1 MILKSLELQGFKTF
15 PDKTTLTFEWGI
27 TSVVGPNGSGKS
39 NISDAMRWVLG
50 EQSLRTL
57 RCSKMEDV
65 IFGGTPQRKAL
76 GFAEVTLTI
85 DNSDRRLDFD
95 NDTVAITRRYYR
107 SGESEYLINKATVR
121 LKDINELFMDTGLG
135 RDGYSI
141 IGQGKID
148 AIVAARS
155 EDRRE
160 IFEEAAGI
168 SRYRYRKEESER
180 RLNKAEENL
189 VRLRDILSELEDRVE
204 PLRVQAE
211 KAEQFIAYDQ
221 EKKGLE
227 IGIWL
232 ETLERSAKV
241 LREHGEKLDLAQA
254 QRREIEEELQQLE
267 AQIEENYRETNRCT
281 AQMEEARSRAA
292 AFDEQAVRAE
302 GEVGLLQNDLAHNA
316 QDQAR
321 LEEQAAAALRS
332 GEDTDREIA
341 QKQEEIAAKEQQLAE
356 SRDRLLSFSQ
366 RLEELRKGA
375 DEATRRLEEAA
386 AARAELG
393 AALAE
398 ERIQLTSAQST
409 MAEIRL
415 RAGAVDGSVA
425 QAQER
430 QAAARAEGEELAQML
445 QDTQTAIAG
454 LENAV
459 KGHELR
465 LESRQKRAQAAKE
478 QLDQLTLDAREQ
490 QRRSRLLEDLERNLE
505 GFAQSVKAV
514 MKEAG
519 RGILQGVCGPVT
531 QLLKTPKEYAVALET
546 ALGGAMQNIVV
557 ETEQDAKAAIRL
569 LQQRDLGRA
578 TFLPLT
584 TIRGAVLDQREMEDL
599 PGFVGIASRLCQCEE
614 KYAGIRDSLLGR
626 VAVAEDLDSAVTIAK
641 RMKYRFRIVSLDGQV
656 VNAGGS
662 LTGGSKAKNSGLL
675 SRASEIQRVREK
687 AAGLEQKA
695 AQAAA
700 LYKERQE
707 ELAACTA
714 ELDAAKGELSAL
726 QEERIKVQAEAAR
739 AARELE
745 NASKELENLERERSD
760 SQGRLSEMEALQ
772 AQSQEKIAA
781 LEQQLSQA
789 QAQSQALTGDREE
802 QLARCEDIA
811 QTIQEIR
818 LHQFSAEKDRDALAA
833 AVQDLEARKRD
844 SGQAAQRFAQEGAAL
859 EARAQEL
866 QAGIAQCQEQVKS
879 LRAQAAAQRAGV
891 EETAQKRTALE
902 RQAGEPPQPGAGGHR
917 APGERR
923 PGGGPPPGAGGEP
936 AEGVRPD
943 HLQAVGGVRAHPPG
957 GGGAGPAHRGSA
969 RRPAPPLRAEK
980 QDQGPGRRQ
989 RGGRGGVP
997 GGLPAVPIPQGPG
1010 GGRGE
1015 VQKGAFG
1022 PDRRP
1027 DPSYAGAV
1035 HPALRP
1041 GEPELRLHLP
1051 GAVRRR
1057 RGGAHLYRRQRRAAQ
1072 RHRDQGPA
1080 PGEDRH
1086 PHRVPLRRGEGPGGH
1101 LHLLRHHAGQPPA
1114 LLRAGRDRGRP
1125 GRRERHPLR
1134 PVPAAD
1140 ERGHPIHHHHPPP
1153 GHHGGQR
1160 HALRRHHA
1168 GPGRL
1173 QAPGPAH
1180 RRGRRIRHMT
1190 YSEEEKL
1197 WAFLIRSGKD

>member
-1 MILKSLELQGFKTF
+1 MAQHMILKSLELQGFKTF
-15 PDKTTLTFEWGI
+15 PDKTTLTFERGI

-281 AQMEEARSRAA
+281 AQMEEARSQAA

-316 QDQAR
+316 QDKAR

-341 QKQEEIAAKEQQLAE
+341 QKREEIAAKEQQLGE
-356 SRDRLLSFSQ
+356 SRDKLLSFSQ
-366 RLEELRKGA
+366 RLEELRRGA

-425 QAQER
+425 QAKER

-465 LESRQKRAQAAKE
+465 LESRQKRAQATKE

-490 QRRSRLLEDLERNLE
+490 QRRARLLEDLERNLE

-584 TIRGAVLDQREMEDL
+584 TIRGTVLDQREMEDL

-626 VAVAEDLDSAVTIAK
+626 VAVAEDLDSAVAIAK

-675 SRASEIQRVREK
+675 SRAAEIQRVREK

-745 NASKELENLERERSD
+745 NAAKELENLERERSD

-789 QAQSQALTGDREE
+789 QAQSQSLTGDREE

-833 AVQDLEARKRD
+833 AVQELEARKRD

-902 RQAGEPPQPGAGGHR
+902 RQAGELRSREREAT
-917 APGERR
+917 ERR
-923 PGGGPPPGAGGEP
+923 ENAGREVARLQERAENLQKEYDSIISKLWEEYELTRREAEEQAQPIQDLPAAQRRLSELKNKIKALGAVNVG
-936 AEGVRPD
+936 
-943 HLQAVGGVRAHPPG
+943 AVVEYQEVSQRYQFLKAQVEDVEKSKKELLDLIDDLTKHMREQFTQRFAQVNQNFGSIFRELF
-957 GGGAGPAHRGSA
+957 GGGAAELTFTDDSDVLRSGIEIKVQPPGKIVTHIESLSGGEKALVAISIYFAIMRVNPPPFCVLDEIEAALDDVNVTRYAQYLRRMSGATQFITITHRRGTMEGSDM
-969 RRPAPPLRAEK
+969 LYGVTM
-980 QDQGPGRRQ
+980 QDQG
-989 RGGRGGVP
+989 VSK
-997 GGLPAVPIPQGPG
+997 LL
-1010 GGRGE
+1010 
-1015 VQKGAFG
+1015 
-1022 PDRRP
+1022 
-1027 DPSYAGAV
+1027 
-1035 HPALRP
+1035 ALRT
-1041 GEPELRLHLP
+1041 EE
-1051 GAVRRR
+1051 
-1057 RGGAHLYRRQRRAAQ
+1057 AAEF
-1072 RHRDQGPA
+1072 G
-1080 PGEDRH
+1080 
-1086 PHRVPLRRGEGPGGH
+1086 
-1101 LHLLRHHAGQPPA
+1101 
-1114 LLRAGRDRGRP
+1114 
-1125 GRRERHPLR
+1125 
-1134 PVPAAD
+1134 
-1140 ERGHPIHHHHPPP
+1140 
-1153 GHHGGQR
+1153 
-1160 HALRRHHA
+1160 
-1168 GPGRL
+1168 
-1173 QAPGPAH
+1173 
-1180 RRGRRIRHMT
+1180 T
-1190 YSEEEKL
+1190 
-1197 WAFLIRSGKD
+1197 

>member
-1 MILKSLELQGFKTF
+1 MAQHMILKSLELQGFKTF
-15 PDKTTLTFEWGI
+15 PDKTTLTFERGI

-148 AIVAARS
+148 AIVAAKS

-292 AFDEQAVRAE
+292 ALDEQAVRAE

-316 QDQAR
+316 QDKAR

-341 QKQEEIAAKEQQLAE
+341 QKREEIAAKEQQLAE

-425 QAQER
+425 QAKER
-430 QAAARAEGEELAQML
+430 QAAAQAEGEELAQML
-445 QDTQTAIAG
+445 QDTQAAIAG

-490 QRRSRLLEDLERNLE
+490 QRRARLLEDLERNLE

-626 VAVAEDLDSAVTIAK
+626 VAVAEDLDSAVAIAK

-675 SRASEIQRVREK
+675 SRAAEIQRVREK
-687 AAGLEQKA
+687 AAVLEQKA

-745 NASKELENLERERSD
+745 NAAKELENLERERSD

-789 QAQSQALTGDREE
+789 QAQSQSLTGDREE

-833 AVQDLEARKRD
+833 AVQELEGRKRD
-844 SGQAAQRFAQEGAAL
+844 SGQAAERFAQEGAAL
-859 EARAQEL
+859 EAKAQEL
-866 QAGIAQCQEQVKS
+866 QAGISRCREQVES

-902 RQAGEPPQPGAGGHR
+902 RQAGELRSREREAT
-917 APGERR
+917 ERR
-923 PGGGPPPGAGGEP
+923 ENAGREVARLQERAENLQKEYDQIISKLWEEYELTRREAEEEARPIEDLAAAQRRLADLKNRIKALGAVNVGAVVEYREVSERYQFLKGQIEDVEKSKAQLLELIQDLTKHMRQQFTERFAQINQNFGQIFRELFGGGA
-936 AEGVRPD
+936 AELSFTDDSDVLTSGIEIKV
-943 HLQAVGGVRAHPPG
+943 HPPG
-957 GGGAGPAHRGSA
+957 KIVTHIESLSGGEKALVAISIYFAIMRVNPPPFCVLDEIEAALDDVNVARFAQYLRRMSRNSQFITITHRRGTMEGSDM
-969 RRPAPPLRAEK
+969 LYGVTM
-980 QDQGPGRRQ
+980 QDQGISK
-989 RGGRGGVP
+989 
-997 GGLPAVPIPQGPG
+997 LL
-1010 GGRGE
+1010 
-1015 VQKGAFG
+1015 
-1022 PDRRP
+1022 
-1027 DPSYAGAV
+1027 
-1035 HPALRP
+1035 ALRT
-1041 GEPELRLHLP
+1041 EE
-1051 GAVRRR
+1051 
-1057 RGGAHLYRRQRRAAQ
+1057 AAEF
-1072 RHRDQGPA
+1072 G
-1080 PGEDRH
+1080 
-1086 PHRVPLRRGEGPGGH
+1086 
-1101 LHLLRHHAGQPPA
+1101 
-1114 LLRAGRDRGRP
+1114 
-1125 GRRERHPLR
+1125 
-1134 PVPAAD
+1134 
-1140 ERGHPIHHHHPPP
+1140 
-1153 GHHGGQR
+1153 
-1160 HALRRHHA
+1160 
-1168 GPGRL
+1168 
-1173 QAPGPAH
+1173 
-1180 RRGRRIRHMT
+1180 T
-1190 YSEEEKL
+1190 
-1197 WAFLIRSGKD
+1197 

>member
-1 MILKSLELQGFKTF
+1 MAQHMILKSLELQGFKTF
-15 PDKTTLTFEWGI
+15 PDKTTLTFERGI

-281 AQMEEARSRAA
+281 AQMEEARSQAA

-366 RLEELRKGA
+366 RLEELRRGA

-430 QAAARAEGEELAQML
+430 QAAAQAEGEELAQML

-490 QRRSRLLEDLERNLE
+490 QRRARLLEDLERNLE

-626 VAVAEDLDSAVTIAK
+626 VAVAEDLDSAVAIAK

-675 SRASEIQRVREK
+675 SRAAEIQRVREK

-726 QEERIKVQAEAAR
+726 QEERIKVQAETAR

-745 NASKELENLERERSD
+745 NAAKELENLERERSD

-902 RQAGEPPQPGAGGHR
+902 RQAGELRSREREAT
-917 APGERR
+917 ERR
-923 PGGGPPPGAGGEP
+923 ENAGREVARLQERAENLQKEYDSIISKLWEEYELTRREAEEQAQPIQDLPAAQRRLSELKNKIKALGAVNVG
-936 AEGVRPD
+936 
-943 HLQAVGGVRAHPPG
+943 AVVEYQEVSQRYQFLKAQVEDVEKSKKELLDLIDDLTKHMREQFTQRFAQVNQNFGSIFRELF
-957 GGGAGPAHRGSA
+957 GGGAAELTFTDDSDVLRSGIEIKVQPPGKIVTHIESLSGGEKALVAISIYFAIMRVNPPPFCVLDEIEAALDDVNVTRYAQYLRRMSGATQFITITHRRGTMEGSDM
-969 RRPAPPLRAEK
+969 LYGVTM
-980 QDQGPGRRQ
+980 QDQG
-989 RGGRGGVP
+989 VSK
-997 GGLPAVPIPQGPG
+997 LL
-1010 GGRGE
+1010 
-1015 VQKGAFG
+1015 
-1022 PDRRP
+1022 
-1027 DPSYAGAV
+1027 
-1035 HPALRP
+1035 ALRT
-1041 GEPELRLHLP
+1041 EE
-1051 GAVRRR
+1051 
-1057 RGGAHLYRRQRRAAQ
+1057 AAEF
-1072 RHRDQGPA
+1072 G
-1080 PGEDRH
+1080 
-1086 PHRVPLRRGEGPGGH
+1086 
-1101 LHLLRHHAGQPPA
+1101 
-1114 LLRAGRDRGRP
+1114 
-1125 GRRERHPLR
+1125 
-1134 PVPAAD
+1134 
-1140 ERGHPIHHHHPPP
+1140 
-1153 GHHGGQR
+1153 
-1160 HALRRHHA
+1160 
-1168 GPGRL
+1168 
-1173 QAPGPAH
+1173 
-1180 RRGRRIRHMT
+1180 T
-1190 YSEEEKL
+1190 
-1197 WAFLIRSGKD
+1197 

>member
-15 PDKTTLTFEWGI
+15 PDKTTLSFQRGI

-65 IFGGTPQRKAL
+65 IFGGTPQRKAQ

-85 DNSDRRLDFD
+85 DNTDRGLPFD

-107 SGESEYLINKATVR
+107 SGESEYLINKTSVR
-121 LKDINELFMDTGLG
+121 LKDINELLMDTGLG

-292 AFDEQAVRAE
+292 ALDEQAVRAE

-316 QDQAR
+316 QDKAR

-341 QKQEEIAAKEQQLAE
+341 QKREEIAAKEQQLAE

-366 RLEELRKGA
+366 RLEELRRGA

-490 QRRSRLLEDLERNLE
+490 QRRARLLEDLERNLE

-584 TIRGAVLDQREMEDL
+584 TIRGTVLDQREMEDL

-626 VAVAEDLDSAVTIAK
+626 VAVAEDLDSAVAIAK

-745 NASKELENLERERSD
+745 NAAKELENLERERSD

-789 QAQSQALTGDREE
+789 QAQSQSLTGDREE

-833 AVQDLEARKRD
+833 AVQELEARKRD

-902 RQAGEPPQPGAGGHR
+902 RQAGELR
-917 APGERR
+917 AREREATERR
-923 PGGGPPPGAGGEP
+923 ENAGREVARLQERAENLQKEYDQIISKLWEEYELTRREAEEQAQPIQDLPAAQRRLSELKNKIKALGAVNVG
-936 AEGVRPD
+936 
-943 HLQAVGGVRAHPPG
+943 AVVEYQEVSQRYQFLKAQVEDVEKSKKELLDLIDDLTKHMREQFTQRFAQVNQNFGSIFRELF
-957 GGGAGPAHRGSA
+957 GGGAAELTFTDDSDVLRSGIEIKVQPPGKIVTHIESLSGGEKALVAISIYFAIMRVNPPPFCVLDEIETALDDVNVTRYAQYLRRMSGATQFITITHRRGTMEGSDM
-969 RRPAPPLRAEK
+969 LYGVTM
-980 QDQGPGRRQ
+980 QDQG
-989 RGGRGGVP
+989 VSK
-997 GGLPAVPIPQGPG
+997 LL
-1010 GGRGE
+1010 
-1015 VQKGAFG
+1015 
-1022 PDRRP
+1022 
-1027 DPSYAGAV
+1027 
-1035 HPALRP
+1035 ALRT
-1041 GEPELRLHLP
+1041 EE
-1051 GAVRRR
+1051 
-1057 RGGAHLYRRQRRAAQ
+1057 AAEF
-1072 RHRDQGPA
+1072 G
-1080 PGEDRH
+1080 
-1086 PHRVPLRRGEGPGGH
+1086 
-1101 LHLLRHHAGQPPA
+1101 
-1114 LLRAGRDRGRP
+1114 
-1125 GRRERHPLR
+1125 
-1134 PVPAAD
+1134 
-1140 ERGHPIHHHHPPP
+1140 
-1153 GHHGGQR
+1153 
-1160 HALRRHHA
+1160 
-1168 GPGRL
+1168 
-1173 QAPGPAH
+1173 
-1180 RRGRRIRHMT
+1180 T
-1190 YSEEEKL
+1190 
-1197 WAFLIRSGKD
+1197 